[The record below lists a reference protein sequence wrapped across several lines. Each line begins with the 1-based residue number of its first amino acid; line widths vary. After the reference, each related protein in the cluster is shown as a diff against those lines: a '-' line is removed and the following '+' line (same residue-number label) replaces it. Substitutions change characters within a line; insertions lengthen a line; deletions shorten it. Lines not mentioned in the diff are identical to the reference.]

1 MASRGSLGVLRVL
14 AKLEASV
21 NSGNYYEAHQMYRT
35 LHFRYLGQRKYSE
48 LLELLYNGSTLLL
61 QHDQQASGADLG
73 ILFVDALVKSETE
86 PSQLYFE
93 KLTNLFGL
101 MNPTAPERETFL
113 LEALRWSLKGS
124 DYKTGHPDFH
134 QRIAQVFWKEKNYIM
149 ARQHFLYS
157 SDGSGCAAMLV
168 ELHEER
174 GYSSEID
181 LFIVQAV
188 LQYLC
193 LRNKTTAEEAFHSYT
208 LKHPKINSGPPYFLP
223 LLNFLF
229 FLLKTI
235 ETGKLAAFTVL
246 CEQYQISLNRDP
258 LYRQYLDKIGQVF
271 FNVSPPRAPSQGLF
285 GSLLQSF
292 FNGLEE
298 EDSDDDQRNAPTTSH
313 VAQELD

>member
-14 AKLEASV
+14 AKLEASIDA
-21 NSGNYYEAHQMYRT
+21 GNYYEAHQIYRT
-35 LHFRYLGQRKYSE
+35 LHFRYLGQRKFSE

-73 ILFVDALVKSETE
+73 ILLVDALVKSESQ

-93 KLTNLFGL
+93 KLTNLFSW
-101 MNPTAPERETFL
+101 MSKTAPERETFL
-113 LEALRWSLKGS
+113 IEALRWSVKGT

-134 QRIAQVFWKEKNYIM
+134 QRIAQIFWKEKNYVM

-157 SDGSGCAAMLV
+157 TDGSGCAAMLV

-174 GYSSEID
+174 GYSSEVD

-193 LRNKTTAEEAFHSYT
+193 LRNKTTAEEAFNTYT

-229 FLLKTI
+229 FLLKAI
-235 ETGKLAAFTVL
+235 ETGKLTAFTIL
-246 CEQYQISLNRDP
+246 CEQYQMSLNRDP
-258 LYRQYLDKIGQVF
+258 LYRQYLEKIGQVF
-271 FNVSPPRAPSQGLF
+271 FNVSPPRPRSQGF
-285 GSLLQSF
+285 VGTLLQSL
-292 FNGLEE
+292 FNGVEE
-298 EDSDDDQRNAPTTSH
+298 EDSDEEQRNAPTSSH
-313 VAQELD
+313 MSQELD